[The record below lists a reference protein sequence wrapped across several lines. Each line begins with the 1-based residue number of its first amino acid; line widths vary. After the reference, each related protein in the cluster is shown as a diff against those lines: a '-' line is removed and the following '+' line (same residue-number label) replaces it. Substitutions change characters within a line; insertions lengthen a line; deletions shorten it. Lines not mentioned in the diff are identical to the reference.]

1 MPPDMDE
8 RLRSVIDARTVEQRT
23 LMSKLASITE
33 MIEGYKAT
41 IFMLERER
49 MQLQTQLRL
58 EGWTA
63 PKPEVPV

>member
-8 RLRSVIDARTVEQRT
+8 RLRSVIDARTVEQRM

-49 MQLQTQLRL
+49 MHLQTQLRL
-58 EGWTA
+58 AGWTA

>member
-33 MIEGYKAT
+33 RIEGYKAT

-58 EGWTA
+58 AGWTA